1 MFTPE
6 FVSDEQGEFV
16 LVANHR
22 LDNDGLVQMSVE
34 YNRARIAFGKA
45 HVPGHLKLCR
55 VIYDIR
61 GQLVSETSIGE
72 VRQALEGVCNL
83 EFMR

>member
-6 FVSDEQGEFV
+6 FVSDEHGEFV

-22 LDNDGLVQMSVE
+22 LDNDELVQMSIE
-34 YNRARIAFGKA
+34 YNKARIAFGKA
-45 HVPGHLKLCR
+45 HAPGHLKRCR

-61 GQLVSETSIGE
+61 GQLVSETTIGQ
-72 VRQALEGVCNL
+72 VRQALEGVCNV